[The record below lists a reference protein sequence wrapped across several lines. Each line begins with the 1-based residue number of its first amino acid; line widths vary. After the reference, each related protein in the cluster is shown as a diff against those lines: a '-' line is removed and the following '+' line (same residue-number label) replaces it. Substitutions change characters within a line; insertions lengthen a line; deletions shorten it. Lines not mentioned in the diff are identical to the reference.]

1 MTLYECMV
9 ITFEMRQGRM
19 VPVKRSIEVID
30 DSEKLGT
37 YCPPGAMVSVIPLR
51 KAPAHQQVAPP
62 RESGG

>member
-9 ITFEMRQGRM
+9 ITFEMQRGRM
-19 VPVKRSIEVID
+19 IPVKRSIEVID

-37 YCPPGAMVSVIPLR
+37 YCPPGTMVSVIPLR
-51 KAPAHQQVAPP
+51 KAPANQQVAPP